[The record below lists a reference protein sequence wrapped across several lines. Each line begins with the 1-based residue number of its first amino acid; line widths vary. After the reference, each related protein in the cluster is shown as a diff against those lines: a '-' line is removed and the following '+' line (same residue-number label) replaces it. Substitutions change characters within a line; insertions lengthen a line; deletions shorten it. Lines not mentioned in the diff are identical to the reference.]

1 MYLDLSKF
9 DEISNDGCIQML
21 VEMLH
26 DYGLIDKD
34 ENRKGH
40 YKLVNNIQD
49 RRLRIYGDC
58 LSMEKIRSME
68 NRVYSVVTHPGK
80 AEFVDVILRAL
91 KQCRQGIGDL
101 HVGMHMM
108 VVIFNVFYPS
118 MFQVVQAVLRWKRIQ
133 LNPLHRYQVS
143 VDLCMMTYRV
153 LERMRMKHWAK
164 MLKRRDEDLI
174 RTRVV
179 QHPPDIKMDTQ
190 HKDCY
195 TLDKLMDVCSNE
207 ESIVFLAQD
216 YEKFCI
222 ELSVCGDEITQTISH
237 YLNLCL
243 DYKCT

>member
-1 MYLDLSKF
+1 MQ
-9 DEISNDGCIQML
+9 G
-21 VEMLH
+21 
-26 DYGLIDKD
+26 
-34 ENRKGH
+34 
-40 YKLVNNIQD
+40 

-108 VVIFNVFYPS
+108 VVIFNVFYPG
-118 MFQVVQAVLRWKRIQ
+118 MLQVVQAVLRWKRIQ

-153 LERMRMKHWAK
+153 LESMRMKHWAK

-179 QHPPDIKMDTQ
+179 QHPPDIKMGTQ
-190 HKDCY
+190 HKD
-195 TLDKLMDVCSNE
+195 
-207 ESIVFLAQD
+207 
-216 YEKFCI
+216 
-222 ELSVCGDEITQTISH
+222 
-237 YLNLCL
+237 
-243 DYKCT
+243 